1 MVTISRSKQRVQ
13 VCLACIMALVLIA
26 ADEPN
31 AAQRTRTEAAKREAA
46 EVAEALRDAWPDHP
60 EWLDM
65 FADILEKHPLEA
77 GDGWFRKEMAHT
89 RFDWSSTRK
98 RFDRDGDGRIKR
110 EEIPVADADFARLD
124 RSRDGLLTATDFD
137 FSSNAPAP
145 SPGVQ
150 LFYRADRDANGKI
163 TREELDAF
171 FRASDSG
178 GQGFLS
184 LSDLQQVLPQP
195 QPARGPQNTGEVSK
209 AMLVRALFRQEL
221 GSLQSGPKLDES
233 APDFTLRTVDG
244 KEEVTLSKFIGP
256 RPVVLVFGNFTCSPF
271 RSQAGN
277 IEKLYQRQKDRAT
290 FVMVYVREAHPA
302 DGWVAE
308 SNERVGISLRQPS
321 SYEERAV
328 VAQRCSRTLGLG
340 MPMLV
345 DTIDDKVGGPYSGMP
360 SRLYLIDRE
369 GKIAYKSGRGPFGF
383 KPAELEHSLILL
395 LQADSTIKT
404 PQARVSPPGQ
414 PAHQGDNL
422 GQRSASHD

>member
-1 MVTISRSKQRVQ
+1 MVISLSERLFKI
-13 VCLACIMALVLIA
+13 CLAGAVALTLTAADDPIA
-26 ADEPN
+26 AE
-31 AAQRTRTEAAKREAA
+31 RKRSEAAKREAD

-60 EWLDM
+60 DWVDM
-65 FADILEKHPLEA
+65 FADILAKHPIEA
-77 GDGWFRKEMAHT
+77 GDGWFRRDVAHT

-110 EEIPVADADFARLD
+110 EEVPVADADFARLD

-137 FSSNAPAP
+137 FSSNTQAP
-145 SPGVQ
+145 SPAAL
-150 LFYRADRDANGKI
+150 LFYRADRDANGKV

-184 LSDLQQVLPQP
+184 LSDLREALPQP
-195 QPARGPQNTGEVSK
+195 QPARGPQNTGGVSK
-209 AMLVRALFRQEL
+209 AMLVRSLFRQEL
-221 GSLQSGPKLDES
+221 GSLQPGPKLDES
-233 APDFTLRTVDG
+233 APDFTLRSVG
-244 KEEVTLSKFIGP
+244 GREEVTLSKLIGP

-271 RSQAGN
+271 RGQAGN
-277 IEKLYQRQKDRAT
+277 IEKLYQRHKDRAT
-290 FVMVYVREAHPA
+290 FVMIYVREAHPT

-308 SNERVGISLRQPS
+308 SNERVGISLRQPR
-321 SYEERAV
+321 SYEERTG
-328 VAQRCSRTLGLG
+328 VAQTCSRALGLG

-369 GKIAYKSGRGPFGF
+369 GKVAYKSGRGPFGF

-404 PQARVSPPGQ
+404 PQARVSPPDQ
-414 PAHQGDNL
+414 PAHGRDNL
-422 GQRSASHD
+422 GQRNQPHE